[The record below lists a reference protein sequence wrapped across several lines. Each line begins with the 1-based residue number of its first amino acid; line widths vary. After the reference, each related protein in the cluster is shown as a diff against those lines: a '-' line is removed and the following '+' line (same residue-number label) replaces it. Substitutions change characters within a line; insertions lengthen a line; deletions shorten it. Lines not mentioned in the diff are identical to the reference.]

1 MKLITKDILKNLP
14 LLKDLEESVDF
25 TTKVPL
31 KLFSPVGSATWFIMA
46 IDGESKEL
54 NEETILYGLC
64 FLDVPEFGR
73 VSLQELKEVVLP
85 LGLGIERDRGWSI
98 DKTLRDANDYLKDCG
113 YGNIDWL
120 ERR

>member
-1 MKLITKDILKNLP
+1 MKLITKEILKNLP
-14 LLKDLEESVDF
+14 LLKDLEDPVNF

-46 IDGESKEL
+46 IDGDAKEI

-64 FLDVPEFGR
+64 FINTPEFGR
-73 VSLQELKEVVLP
+73 VSLQELKEVILP
-85 LGLGIERDRGWSI
+85 LGLNIERDHGWSI
-98 DKTLRDANDYLKDCG
+98 NKTLGDANDYLKSCG

-120 ERR
+120 ERN